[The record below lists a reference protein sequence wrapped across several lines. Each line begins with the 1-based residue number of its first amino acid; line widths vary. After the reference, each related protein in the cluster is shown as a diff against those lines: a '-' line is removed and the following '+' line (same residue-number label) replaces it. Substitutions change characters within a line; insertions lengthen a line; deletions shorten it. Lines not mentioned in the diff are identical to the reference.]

1 MPINRWGK
9 TRLFTLGGFGQD
21 HGRYRIVTERVRA
34 IIDEEFGGE
43 VTIRRRT
50 AIRNDVLLGMFS
62 EDLIVQH
69 LVNRV
74 RRGVGSSW
82 STKNQVLFFLSL
94 SPSLCLGSAND
105 VAGA

>member
-1 MPINRWGK
+1 
-9 TRLFTLGGFGQD
+9 
-21 HGRYRIVTERVRA
+21 VTERVQA

-43 VTIRRRT
+43 VTIRQRT
-50 AIRNDVLLGMFS
+50 AIQNDVLLGMFS

>member
-43 VTIRRRT
+43 VTIRQRT

-62 EDLIVQH
+62 EDLIVPHLSGQPRSSRRRVE
-69 LVNRV
+69 LVNEEP
-74 RRGVGSSW
+74 GFIFSFASS
-82 STKNQVLFFLSL
+82 
-94 SPSLCLGSAND
+94 SLCFWG
-105 VAGA
+105 